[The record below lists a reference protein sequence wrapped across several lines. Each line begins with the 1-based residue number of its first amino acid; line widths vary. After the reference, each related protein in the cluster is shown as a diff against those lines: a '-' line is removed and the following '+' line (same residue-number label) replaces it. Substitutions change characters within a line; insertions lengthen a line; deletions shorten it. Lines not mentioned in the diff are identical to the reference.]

1 MQARTIPLFLVSL
14 IVLLPPGSQSG
25 QSAECVNQFT
35 KSVIRLYPDKSG
47 AVAKKINVVDIR
59 ELKDG
64 CLKVHDVSNARLLLA
79 INGERW
85 WIKQSVA
92 VPAGTQSELA
102 GTSCITVPAKR
113 SAAVRGAGECRQ

>member
-47 AVAKKINVVDIR
+47 AVAKKINVVDLCHAITPNYR
-59 ELKDG
+59 Q
-64 CLKVHDVSNARLLLA
+64 VDVM
-79 INGERW
+79 G
-85 WIKQSVA
+85 
-92 VPAGTQSELA
+92 GYT
-102 GTSCITVPAKR
+102 
-113 SAAVRGAGECRQ
+113 SAAGCGFV